1 MKKLRHGFILK
12 ASQELTELKVTAHL
26 YEHAGTGAELMHFAN
41 DDTNKVFCA
50 SFMTLPED
58 STGCPHIL
66 EHSVLNGSKNFP
78 AKSTFNELLKGSLHT
93 FINAMTASDMTMY
106 PVASTN
112 ARDFMNLMHVYLD
125 AVFYP
130 NIYHEPEIMQQEG
143 WHYELADRD
152 SELNLRGV
160 VYNEMKGAFSSPD
173 RVVMRMNQQFQ
184 FPDTPYAYE
193 SGGDPEV
200 IPQLTNDKFLA
211 FHGKYYHPTNSKL
224 FLYGDLDID
233 AALELIDGSYL
244 SHFEKGE
251 KVAPAPLQK
260 AFSAPKEIVAEYP
273 VDESQDVDKAYYLCL
288 NYTYSNIIEVHDVTA
303 LGILTDLLLNSS
315 AAPLKNR
322 ILASGLAQDAF
333 CTMSSDIIQPTLSI
347 ICKNVHK
354 DDLDKLNELIRTEL
368 ELMVKNGIEKRLI
381 EASISN
387 KEFFLREAQ
396 MNYPKG
402 LFYHWGSA
410 GVWIHGGDPL
420 AALRFEPLL
429 KEARRGLTE
438 AYFESYIQKA
448 LLDNPHASKVVYKP
462 CAGMIAAQ
470 DAALKAKLAEIKAGL
485 SEAELDA
492 IIHGTKHLSDYQN
505 APDKPEDLAK
515 IPTLTLEDVD
525 PKADQL
531 PRELDFRADH
541 LLMKHLLPT
550 NGIAYLKA
558 YFDLSHAAE
567 EDLPWLQLYI
577 YFLGEVNSANYSY
590 SQLSME
596 MDIHTGGIS
605 QSLSMFADY
614 NDPDLIHRNFVLSGK
629 AVAAKVPRLLE
640 LMREYAMK
648 PVFDDPERIKSLLRM
663 YKSRLEAYL
672 MRSGVS
678 VAITRM
684 LRSFSQL
691 HRWKDITEGLEFYH
705 FLVQLENQIETRMP
719 ELIRNMETVRDNYF
733 IRRDLKLSLTS
744 DPEMQDEIIPLLD
757 SFALSIPALNPEVV
771 EEHFHSAEVN
781 EAITAPVKIQFVA
794 KGGNF
799 FRKGYPYS
807 GKMRALTNVLRNEFL
822 HKEIRV
828 KGGAYGVMTGFS
840 TSGFQ
845 FFVSYMDP
853 NLAETLEVY
862 DRVADYLKTFEADK
876 HELEKFIIGEIS
888 SLDYP
893 LSPERKGAISDEDYI
908 TGFTQEDKQQIRTE
922 LLSTKVE
929 DIRAFAPM
937 IEDLMSKNHYAVFG
951 NEQKIQAA
959 AELFDVITPVFNK

>member
-1 MKKLRHGFILK
+1 MKNTKHGFILK
-12 ASQELTELKVTAHL
+12 ESQELKELKITAHV
-26 YEHAGTGAELMHFAN
+26 YEHAKTGAELMHFAN
-41 DDTNKVFCA
+41 DDSNKVFCVT
-50 SFMTLPED
+50 FMTLPED

-112 ARDFMNLMHVYLD
+112 ATDFMNLMHVYLD

-143 WHYELADRD
+143 WHYELSGKD

-184 FPDTPYAYE
+184 FPDTPYGFE

-200 IPQLTNDKFLA
+200 IPDLTNDKFLA
-211 FHGKYYHPTNSKL
+211 FHGKYYHPTNSKI

-233 AALELIDGSYL
+233 AALELIDGQYL
-244 SHFEKGE
+244 SQFEKGE

-260 AFSAPKEIVAEYP
+260 AFNAPKEIVAEYP
-273 VDESQDVDKAYYLCL
+273 VDESQDVDNAYYLCL
-288 NYTYSNIIEVHDVTA
+288 NYTYSNIKAVHDVTA
-303 LGILTDLLLNSS
+303 LGLLTDLLLNSS
-315 AAPLKNR
+315 AAPLK
-322 ILASGLAQDAF
+322 IKIMASGLAQDAY
-333 CTMSSDIIQPTLSI
+333 CSMSSDIIQPTLSI
-347 ICKNVHK
+347 VCKNVHK
-354 DDLDKLNELIRTEL
+354 DNLDKLNDLIQSELKRMVTE
-368 ELMVKNGIEKRLI
+368 GIEKRLI
-381 EASISN
+381 EATISN

-420 AALRFEPLL
+420 EALRFEPLL
-429 KEARRGLTE
+429 QEARRGLTE

-448 LLDNPHASKVVYKP
+448 MLDNPHASKVIYTP
-462 CAGMIAAQ
+462 HPGMIAAQ
-470 DAALKAKLAEIKAGL
+470 DAALKTKLAEHKAQL
-485 SEAELDA
+485 SEAQLDE
-492 IIHGTKHLSDYQN
+492 IIHLSKHLSDYQN
-505 APDKPEDLAK
+505 ANDKPEDIAK

-525 PKADQL
+525 SKADQL
-531 PRELDFRADH
+531 PRELDFRADY
-541 LLMKHLLPT
+541 LLMKHPLPT

-567 EDLPWLQLYI
+567 EDLPWLQLYV
-577 YFLGEVNSANYSY
+577 YFLGEVNSENYSY

-596 MDIHTGGIS
+596 MDIHTGGIY

-614 NDPDLIHRNFVLSGK
+614 NEPDLIHRCFMLTGK
-629 AVAAKVPRLLE
+629 AVSAKIPKLLE
-640 LMREYAMK
+640 LMPEYGMK
-648 PVFDDPERIKSLLRM
+648 PVFEDQERIKSLLRM
-663 YKSRLEAYL
+663 YKSRLEGYL

-684 LRSFSQL
+684 LKSFSQL

-705 FLVQLENQIETRMP
+705 FLTQLESQIETRMP
-719 ELIRNMETVRDNYF
+719 ELIRNMETVRNNYF
-733 IRRDLKLSLTS
+733 IRRNLRISLTAE
-744 DPEMQDEIIPLLD
+744 PEMMDEIIPLLD
-757 SFALSIPALNPEVV
+757 SFALSIPDLNPEVV
-771 EEHFHSAEVN
+771 DEHFTSREVN

-807 GKMRALTNVLRNEFL
+807 GKMRVLTNILRNEFL

-845 FFVSYMDP
+845 YFVSYMDP

-862 DRVADYLKTFEADK
+862 DRVADYLKSFEADK
-876 HELEKFIIGEIS
+876 HEMEKFIIGEIS

-893 LSPERKGAISDEDYI
+893 LNPERKGAVSDEDYI

-937 IEDLMSKNHYAVFG
+937 IEELMSKNHYAVFG
-951 NEQKIQAA
+951 NDQKIQAA